1 VSGYLPSAVP
11 DPIIPSL
18 PSIAFGGDYNPE
30 QWDETVWLQDID
42 LMQRAGVNLVSV
54 GIFSW
59 AFLEPEPGHY
69 ELEMLE
75 RIVDLLHGGGIRVN
89 LANATASPPA
99 WMARLHPET
108 LPVASDGT
116 VLGFGS
122 RQQYCPS
129 SPVFREAV
137 AALTDQIGSRFAGH
151 PALAMWHVNNEY
163 GCHVSECFCD
173 VSRHHFR
180 RWLNERYTT
189 IDRLNEA
196 WGTAFWSQRYR
207 SFDEVAPPA
216 AMPTFSNPSQL
227 LDWRRFGS
235 DTLIELFQLER
246 DILRRHAP
254 GVPITT
260 NFLGMYP
267 PIDYWKMAAEEDVVS
282 QDSYPDPFD
291 TAGSTSGAAAVCD
304 LVRSLGAGRPW
315 ILMEQAA
322 SSVQWRARNG
332 LKRPGQMRA
341 QSLQAVGRG
350 ADGVM
355 FFQWRQSVRGA
366 ERFHSGMVPHAGTD
380 TRVWREIEGLGAD
393 LARLGPLIGTTVT
406 AEAAIVFDWECWWSH
421 RTDVQP
427 GPVDY
432 PAIVADHHRA
442 LWERSITADFVQ
454 PLAALDRY
462 RLVIAPALFRMS
474 DEVEAWLTRFVESGG
489 TLLLTHQSGIVDG
502 DDRVR
507 TGGYLAGLPLGMWV
521 EEFDVQPKGRTLDV
535 RTNDRKQFA
544 GLEWRDVIRPTGAEV
559 LAESP
564 TPHFPGPV
572 VTRHRFGSGHAWY
585 LGTRFDAEGLA
596 WLTDKLLSAAGLKPP
611 FPVPPGVELVI
622 RTDGTNR
629 FHVLINHGDAE
640 TKLSLPAPMRDLL
653 TDTTTTKTIRLAPQD
668 VAVLVPLE
676 PAREHSCPPR
686 ACERG
691 KGSPLAG

>member
-1 VSGYLPSAVP
+1 MP
-11 DPIIPSL
+11 DPIIPTL
-18 PSIAFGGDYNPE
+18 PLIAFGGDYNHE
-30 QWDETVWLQDID
+30 QWEESVWREDID
-42 LMQRAGVNLVSV
+42 LMRRARVNLVSV

-59 AFLEPEPGHY
+59 AFLEPQPGRY
-69 ELEMLE
+69 ELGLLE
-75 RIVDLLHGGGIRVN
+75 RIVDLLHAGGIRVN

-108 LPVASDGT
+108 LPVAADGT

-129 SPVFREAV
+129 SPVFRDAV
-137 AALTDQIGSRFAGH
+137 AALTDQIGSRFADH

-163 GCHVSECFCD
+163 GCHISECFCG
-173 VSRHHFR
+173 VSRDHFR
-180 RWLNERYTT
+180 RWLIDRYTT
-189 IDRLNEA
+189 IDRLNEV
-196 WGTAFWSQRYR
+196 WGTAFWSQRYQ
-207 SFDEVAPPA
+207 SFDEVGPPA

-235 DTLIELFQLER
+235 DTLIELFELEG
-246 DILRRHAP
+246 DILRSHAP
-254 GVPITT
+254 RVPITT

-267 PIDYWKMAAEEDVVS
+267 PIDYWKMAAGEDVVS

-291 TAGSTSGAAAVCD
+291 HAGSISGAAAVCD
-304 LVRSLGAGRPW
+304 LVRSLGTGRPW

-366 ERFHSGMVPHAGTD
+366 ERFHSGMLPHAGTD
-380 TRVWREIEGLGAD
+380 TRVWREIETLGAD
-393 LARLGPLIGTTVT
+393 LARLAPLLGTTVE
-406 AEAAIVFDWECWWSH
+406 AETAIVLDWESWWSH

-432 PAIVADHHRA
+432 PAIVGEHHRA
-442 LWERSITADFVQ
+442 LWERSITADFVPPSGTLGQ
-454 PLAALDRY
+454 Y
-462 RLVIAPALFRMS
+462 RLVVVPALFRMS
-474 DEVEAWLTRFVESGG
+474 DDLQHRLTRFVESGG
-489 TLLLTHQSGIVDG
+489 TLLVTHQSGIVDD

-521 EEFDVQPKGRTLDV
+521 EEFDVQPKGRTLEV
-535 RTNDRKQFA
+535 RTTDRKRFTA
-544 GLEWRDVIRPTGAEV
+544 RDWRDIIRPTGADV
-559 LAESP
+559 MADSP
-564 TPHFPGPV
+564 PPHFPGPV
-572 VTRHRFGSGHAWY
+572 VTRHRFGAGTAWY
-585 LGTRFDAEGLA
+585 LGTRLDTEGLA
-596 WLTDKLLSAAGLKPP
+596 WLTDKVTADAALTPP
-611 FPVPPGVELVI
+611 LPVPAGVEVVV

-629 FHVLINHGDAE
+629 FHILVNHADTEA
-640 TKLSLPAPMRDLL
+640 KIPLAAPMRDLL
-653 TDTTTTKTIRLAPQD
+653 TGATSKTIRLGSQD
-668 VAVLVPLE
+668 VAVL
-676 PAREHSCPPR
+676 S
-686 ACERG
+686 G
-691 KGSPLAG
+691 